1 MLQPQSKNQQNLVF
15 FYDLAPLGSVF
26 KKSLQVNCSFGT
38 IFAPTK
44 KMISNIST
52 HLLDF
57 SRGLIFM
64 VQLIGTLLL
73 WWRSPGHRLQR
84 RAAWVMTYLLL
95 LSSINFVLYFVHNF
109 LGHHMRPVVDLMQV
123 TAIPMF
129 LFLLLDLTRPERLT
143 WKVIA
148 LHYVPYVVAIAA
160 FGLTQS
166 LPVYLAT
173 ILLAMAHAVGILI
186 YGMWAVRRHDR
197 LVAEAYSTLEHRDL
211 RWLTRIW
218 QLYFALFLVWSVST
232 WWPNNYSAAIFNVVA
247 AILFFL
253 LCHFVSRQEETA
265 LAVEPQ
271 PETTESAPVDPPAE
285 VTYHFAHRF
294 EAAFSEHHLHLNPQL
309 SIIDLAAEM
318 GTNRTYVSNYIN
330 QQLHTTFS
338 NYVNSWRVREAK
350 RLLTETNLTLEQ
362 VAEQSGFNSLTSFR
376 RNFMSQVGM
385 TPGSYR
391 TKSGQK

>member
-1 MLQPQSKNQQNLVF
+1 M
-15 FYDLAPLGSVF
+15 
-26 KKSLQVNCSFGT
+26 T
-38 IFAPTK
+38 
-44 KMISNIST
+44 SNIST

-64 VQLIGTLLL
+64 VQLMGTLLL

-109 LGHHMRPVVDLMQV
+109 LGPHMRPVVDLMQV

-143 WKVIA
+143 WQVVA

-160 FGLTQS
+160 FGLTQR
-166 LPVYLAT
+166 LAVYLAT
-173 ILLAMAHAVGILI
+173 IVLAMAHAVGILI
-186 YGMWAVRRHDR
+186 YGMWAVRLHDR

-211 RWLTRIW
+211 HWLTRIW

-232 WWPNNYSAAIFNVVA
+232 WWPNDYSTACFNVAA
-247 AILFFL
+247 AILFLL
-253 LCHFVSRQEETA
+253 LCHFVSRQEEA
-265 LAVEPQ
+265 ELAVEPQ
-271 PETTESAPVDPPAE
+271 PVEVEQPAPAEPAGE

-294 EAAFSEHHLHLNPQL
+294 EAAFSESHLHLNPQL

-338 NYVNSWRVREAK
+338 NYVNAWRVREAQ
-350 RLLTETNLTLEQ
+350 RLLTDTNLTLEE

-376 RNFMSQVGM
+376 RNFIRLTGT
-385 TPGSYR
+385 TPGNYR
-391 TKSGQK
+391 TAHSK